1 MTEDRLYSKEHEW
14 ILPLGENAVRIG
26 IADYAVK
33 QLGDVVYV
41 EVPEMDAEVSIGSEM
56 GTVESIKSASEIF
69 APVTGIIIAV
79 NTELEDG
86 PELVNESPYEEGW
99 FAEIQLEN
107 SVELEGLLNE
117 ESYQAYVAELTVEEE
132 A

>member
-14 ILPLGENAVRIG
+14 ILPLGEDVVRVG
-26 IADYAVK
+26 ITDYAVK

-41 EVPEMDAEVSIGSEM
+41 EVPEVDAEVSVGSEM

-69 APVTGIIIAV
+69 APVTGIILAV
-79 NTELEDG
+79 NEELEDA
-86 PELVNESPYEEGW
+86 PELVNASPFEGGW

-107 SVELEGLLNE
+107 PVELEGLLNE
-117 ESYQAYVAELTVEEE
+117 ENYQAYVAELTIEEE